1 MCGGGS
7 VWACVLVCVVCGKG
21 ASMADHPR
29 TLEEIFEDCSARR
42 EGLMRAITKGE
53 GSRETEGK
61 RERRGLTLNGRNA
74 LRSVREDGDKL
85 YEACDPEKENLCLYG
100 HPDGTW
106 EVGLP
111 AEEVSETHGS
121 VPNRRTCTKDTTQA
135 EK

>member
-1 MCGGGS
+1 
-7 VWACVLVCVVCGKG
+7 
-21 ASMADHPR
+21 MADHPR

-42 EGLMRAITKGE
+42 EGLMRAITKE
-53 GSRETEGK
+53 GREKNKE
-61 RERRGLTLNGRNA
+61 ERA
-74 LRSVREDGDKL
+74 DVERSVHEDGDKL